1 MELESLLLSRDPD
14 VLRVM
19 RPACEKL
26 NMMVEVCTGADSA
39 SQTLAEKKFD
49 AIVIDCDDLY
59 GGIDVLRELRK
70 GESNKSSVV
79 FAVLNG
85 VTSVRTVFN
94 MGAGFVLQKPITMAN
109 ALRGLTAAYG
119 FMYRERRRYFRV
131 PVEIPVVICYGD
143 QREVITHAFD
153 LSEGGIGIQSDVPLA
168 KEGVTHVRFT
178 LPETKTGLEIRA
190 QIAWSNV
197 SGSAGIRF
205 IRTAP
210 ASRENLDRWLLDK
223 LEKTNLKTYT
233 PRAIAGAQR

>member
-19 RPACEKL
+19 RPACGKL

-39 SQTLAEKKFD
+39 SQALAARKFD

-59 GGIDVLRELRK
+59 GGIDILRGLRK

-85 VTSVRTVFN
+85 VTSVRTVFD
-94 MGAGFVLQKPITMAN
+94 MGAGFVLQKPISMAN

-131 PVEIPVVICYGD
+131 PVKLPVVVGYGT
-143 QREVITHAFD
+143 QREIETQAFD
-153 LSEGGIGIQSDVPLA
+153 LSEGGIGLQSDVPLA
-168 KEGVTHVRFT
+168 KDGVTHVRFT
-178 LPETKTGLEIRA
+178 LPGTKAPLEIKA
-190 QIAWSNV
+190 QIAWSNG
-197 SGSAGIRF
+197 SGSTGIHF
-205 IRTAP
+205 IKIAS
-210 ASRENLDRWLLDK
+210 ASRESLDRWLLDK
-223 LEKTNLKTYT
+223 LENTTLKTYT
-233 PRAIAGAQR
+233 SGSIAGVRR